1 MEPETEQVSP
11 QLKPAVVTVL
21 VVDDE
26 GAARNLCSDAAVE
39 AGLRVRTAATTE
51 QALEVLD
58 QFPVDIVVTDL
69 KVPQLGGLELLKR
82 IRAGYPQIAVR
93 ASDLPGE
100 R

>member
-1 MEPETEQVSP
+1 M
-11 QLKPAVVTVL
+11 
-21 VVDDE
+21 
-26 GAARNLCSDAAVE
+26 
-39 AGLRVRTAATTE
+39 
-51 QALEVLD
+51 EVLE